1 MRQPWEEVKGR
12 LSQQKEKQVP
22 KERQQ
27 PSLGTEG
34 QPVQMAARTEQE
46 NGGG

>member
-1 MRQPWEEVKGR
+1 MRQPWEEVQGR
-12 LSQQKEKQVP
+12 LSQQEKQVP